1 MMNAATAENTGD
13 TRDIVDYE
21 WETLSAAEIYDA
33 FHRKGLKLGIQAN
46 KND

>member
-13 TRDIVDYE
+13 AGDVVDYE

-33 FHRKGLKLGIQAN
+33 FHRKKDAPHNAMLSP
-46 KND
+46 

>member
-13 TRDIVDYE
+13 AGDVVDYE

-33 FHRKGLKLGIQAN
+33 GVTRSSSIFT
-46 KND
+46 